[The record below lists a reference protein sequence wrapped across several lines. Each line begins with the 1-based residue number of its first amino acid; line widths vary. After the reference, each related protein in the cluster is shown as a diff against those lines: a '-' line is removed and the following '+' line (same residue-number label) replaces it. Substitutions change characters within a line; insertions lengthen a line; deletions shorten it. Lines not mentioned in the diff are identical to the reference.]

1 MKAAAAFSCLPSK
14 SPSLQ
19 LDLIPLRL
27 HPGEELREDRLFRH
41 QELPPLHSTPNLIQS
56 PDPPPNTWTVSILPS
71 LPNGPSQYLPNH
83 TRVPSPASTSWSLP
97 IGSWLDEMA
106 YFRVSHT
113 AIKKTPASPY
123 HHGCLVGT
131 HLHLFPN

>member
-1 MKAAAAFSCLPSK
+1 MKAAAVFSCLPSK

-41 QELPPLHSTPNLIQS
+41 QELPPLHSTPNLTQS

-83 TRVPSPASTSWSLP
+83 TRIPCQLQAPAGAFQSAAGLMKWRISESPIRP
-97 IGSWLDEMA
+97 
-106 YFRVSHT
+106 
-113 AIKKTPASPY
+113 
-123 HHGCLVGT
+123 
-131 HLHLFPN
+131 